1 MNVSAKLVG
10 NTSNSCWDSHLWSQ
24 TAYSMDK
31 KKDMYLLQK
40 LKCKMLAT
48 ISRFK
53 FTKSRIFSHLHV
65 IVMEMSLEED
75 ALLVSFFFLH
85 WCLSC
90 VTKDEW
96 TTWPT
101 FPNDPAAFVALQP
114 SSLIFLSKRKE
125 SVCFVSSSKT
135 SMMNARMNNA
145 YGSWNKLKSNCSCK
159 YTSILD
165 SNAFSAG
172 MFMKF
177 NYPPQNK
184 TNMKKVGTLHAI
196 CRKMDRL
203 WRIWFLF
210 PLSGFHSN
218 TMSSLLSILH
228 ETPRSPEVGSHKPM
242 RNRQHESDYLWQGI
256 QQKILSP

>member
-1 MNVSAKLVG
+1 MNVGAKLVG
-10 NTSNSCWDSHLWSQ
+10 DTSDSCWDSHLWSQ

-31 KKDMYLLQK
+31 KKEDVLLRK
-40 LKCKMLAT
+40 LKCKILAT

-75 ALLVSFFFLH
+75 ALLVSFFFF
-85 WCLSC
+85 CI
-90 VTKDEW
+90 D
-96 TTWPT
+96 
-101 FPNDPAAFVALQP
+101 
-114 SSLIFLSKRKE
+114 
-125 SVCFVSSSKT
+125 VSHVWQKT
-135 SMMNARMNNA
+135 SRPHDPRFLMIQLRLLLCSQVAWYFFFLKDRRVFASCHHQRHPWWMHVMNNA

-159 YTSILD
+159 YISILD

-203 WRIWFLF
+203 WRIWFFF
-210 PLSGFHSN
+210 P
-218 TMSSLLSILH
+218 
-228 ETPRSPEVGSHKPM
+228 P
-242 RNRQHESDYLWQGI
+242 LWISQ
-256 QQKILSP
+256 